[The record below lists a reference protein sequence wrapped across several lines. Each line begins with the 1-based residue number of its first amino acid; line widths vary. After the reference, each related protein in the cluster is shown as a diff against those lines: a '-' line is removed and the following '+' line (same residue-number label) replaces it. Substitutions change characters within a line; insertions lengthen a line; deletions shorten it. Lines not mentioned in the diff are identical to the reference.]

1 MVKPAIRPLTNSQYQ
16 VTLSTNAGGP
26 YFFTTF
32 SGIKDNAQ
40 TSTYADGVSNII
52 YSLRGPRQLQQ
63 VTLSTPFSPKEH
75 QGLIEWWKSY
85 TCESV
90 TIEIKVVNCNGEVR
104 TQAKDGMTI
113 KIYDAQITQ
122 LNFAQVDRTSSN
134 VSMLELGFVCNYFDV
149 EN

>member
-1 MVKPAIRPLTNSQYQ
+1 MVAPALRPLTNSQYQ
-16 VTLSTNAGGP
+16 VTLSTDSGGP
-26 YFFTTF
+26 YYFTTF

-63 VTLSTPFSPKEH
+63 VTLSAPFSPSTHKS
-75 QGLIEWWKSY
+75 LIEWWKAY

-90 TIEIKVVNCNGEVR
+90 TIEIKVVDCNGRPVDS
-104 TQAKDGMTI
+104 AADGMTI
-113 KIYDAQITQ
+113 TVYDAQVTQ

-134 VSMLELGFVCNYFDV
+134 VSMLELGFVCNYFDI
-149 EN
+149 E